1 METNKKT
8 NSHPSDTARARR
20 PKRRP
25 QKNAGARFSNNRNTS
40 QGKLKVMV
48 LGGLEEV
55 GRNCTLLEY
64 GDDILIIDLGL
75 QFPEEDMPG
84 IDYIIPNLSYLKGK
98 EKNVRGVIITH
109 AHYDHIGG
117 IPHLVP
123 KLGNPPI
130 FTSRFSSAVIKKR
143 QEDFGNVKLN
153 IQEIGKDD
161 QLVLGNFRIEFF
173 HVNHNIPES
182 LGIVVHTPHG
192 SIVHTGD
199 WKFDY
204 NPVGGEPADFS
215 KLAKIG
221 DKGVLALLSDSTN
234 ANSKGHQISESEIGV
249 AFEKI
254 LKESS
259 GRIIV
264 GTFASLLSRI
274 RQVIEIADRLG
285 KKVAVDGF
293 SMKSN
298 LEISRK
304 MGYIKVKPGTIIDM
318 KQVDDFPP
326 ERVIVLC
333 TGAQGEEN
341 AVLMRIANSE
351 HRNVQIQPG
360 DTIVFSSSIIP
371 GNERTIQRLKD
382 TLVKKGAKIIHT
394 DMMDVHAGGHAKADD
409 VKLMILLLKPKYF
422 VPIEGNRFLLEENA
436 SVAESMGIPPK
447 NIFIADNGQVMEFSQ
462 GRGWLTNN
470 HVKTDYVFVDG
481 LGVGDVSQIVLR
493 DRQVLSADGMVVV
506 VTLID
511 GKTGALVGSPDIISR
526 GFVYLKENKMLI
538 EDTRKLVKKLTQD
551 KDKKSPPDNM
561 YLKNKL
567 RDEVGAFLFKRT
579 ERRPMILPVVIEV

>member
-1 METNKKT
+1 MKNTKT
-8 NSHPSDTARARR
+8 TKLRPRR
-20 PKRRP
+20 KQHRRKP
-25 QKNAGARFSNNRNTS
+25 ARFSNRE
-40 QGKLKVMV
+40 KLKIMV
-48 LGGLEEV
+48 VGGLEEV

-64 GDDILIIDLGL
+64 GDDIIIIDIGL

-98 EKNVRGVIITH
+98 EKNIRGIIITH
-109 AHYDHIGG
+109 AHLDHIGG
-117 IPHLVP
+117 IPHLSP

-130 FTSRFSSAVIKKR
+130 FTTRFSSAVIKKR
-143 QEDFGNVKLN
+143 QEDFENKRLN
-153 IQEIGKDD
+153 IKEITKDD
-161 QLVLGNFRIEFF
+161 QLVLGKFRVEFY
-173 HVNHNIPES
+173 HINHNIPES
-182 LGIVVHTPHG
+182 LGIVVHTPQG
-192 SIVHTGD
+192 TVVHTGD

-204 NPVGGEPADFS
+204 TPVGGEPADFS

-234 ANSKGHQISESEIGV
+234 SDKKGHQISESEIGV
-249 AFEKI
+249 VFEKI
-254 LKESS
+254 IKASS

-264 GTFASLLSRI
+264 GTFASLLSRM
-274 RQVIEIADRLG
+274 RQVIEIADKLG

-304 MGYIKVKPGTIIDM
+304 MGYVKVKPGTLIDM

-326 ERVIVLC
+326 EKVIILC
-333 TGAQGEEN
+333 TGAQGEGK
-341 AVLMRIANSE
+341 AVLMRITNNE

-409 VKLMILLLKPKYF
+409 VKLMLLLLKPKYF

-436 SVAESMGIPPK
+436 AVAESMGIPEK
-447 NIFIADNGQVMEFSQ
+447 NIFVADNGQVMEFAHN
-462 GRGWLTNN
+462 RGWLTNN
-470 HVKTDYVFVDG
+470 HIKSDYVFVDG

-493 DRQVLSADGMVVV
+493 DRQMLAADGMVVV
-506 VTLID
+506 ITLID
-511 GKTGALVGSPDIISR
+511 GKTGKLVGSPDIISR
-526 GFVYLKENKMLI
+526 GFVYLKENKGLI
-538 EDTRKLVKKLTQD
+538 EDTRKLVRKVAQD
-551 KDKKSPPDNM
+551 KDKKSAPDNM